1 MSSNNG
7 SLPPPRSAKPGA
19 GNRQSMHN
27 GLGSRE
33 SSAVGSGGQQQQ
45 QQQQGV
51 PAFNASVVPPT
62 GQGQAY
68 KGSNQGQ
75 QQGDVG
81 RVTPQPVQL
90 GEDMTEEDVNQLI
103 KDHKELRTS
112 HQCGAL
118 GVPSTC

>member
-27 GLGSRE
+27 GLSSRE
-33 SSAVGSGGQQQQ
+33 SAAVGAGQQQ

-68 KGSNQGQ
+68 KGSGQGQ

-103 KDHKELRTS
+103 KDHKELRML
-112 HQCGAL
+112 HCCYIL
-118 GVPSTC
+118 GVPGTC